1 MCALFACS
9 AAPPR
14 SPTVI
19 APPAAAHGKKLAL
32 APTAPVDII
41 ATLAAEPAQLASIM
55 PGPAALELGGSSLP
69 ARDGTPDLDVDLLAQ
84 QGNDVRVGVRLDH
97 VRFAMWTSRARL
109 LGLLAH
115 DQRIEGDFVIGM
127 DPVEVVLRA
136 NAQVRRLAHEGSRT
150 KVRYVGA
157 LEVEGWVPDDALV
170 ERGPADRTKLGRIP
184 TGRKTL
190 MVMPGAVIRAQ
201 PTWSARQLAVMNQ
214 GYFLDTID
222 QLDDGWVE
230 VAYEDGDVRV
240 HGFVSTQDPP
250 ARTHRRLPAEAAPP
264 SFTPDATLADHT
276 CLFVSG
282 EPVGFIV
289 GGEPADVEPSPRAG
303 WLTLTIDTPWGPIA
317 FEGRGATE
325 ASLATCGI

>member
-1 MCALFACS
+1 MRIFDY
-9 AAPPR
+9 
-14 SPTVI
+14 VD
-19 APPAAAHGKKLAL
+19 LAV
-32 APTAPVDII
+32 PM
-41 ATLAAEPAQLASIM
+41 LAAMFKKRLRGYRSI
-55 PGPAALELGGSSLP
+55 GY
-69 ARDGTPDLDVDLLAQ
+69 ARGEAPL
-84 QGNDVRVGVRLDH
+84 
-97 VRFAMWTSRARL
+97 
-109 LGLLAH
+109 
-115 DQRIEGDFVIGM
+115 
-127 DPVEVVLRA
+127 
-136 NAQVRRLAHEGSRT
+136 
-150 KVRYVGA
+150 
-157 LEVEGWVPDDALV
+157 
-170 ERGPADRTKLGRIP
+170 
-184 TGRKTL
+184 
-190 MVMPGAVIRAQ
+190 
-201 PTWSARQLAVMNQ
+201 